1 MGSARYLV
9 NTQQTLHA
17 IINSILQVMRTK
29 ERLVNQAKPAQSW
42 DLKQVYGVQA
52 HTSHH
57 AHVFPNLR
65 HSRLGPNSAAAK
77 SVT

>member
-1 MGSARYLV
+1 MESAQYLV

-17 IINSILQVMRTK
+17 IINSVLQVARTK
-29 ERLVNQAKPAQSW
+29 ERLVNQPKPARSW
-42 DLKQVYGVQA
+42 DLKQVYSVQA

-57 AHVFPNLR
+57 AHVFPNFR